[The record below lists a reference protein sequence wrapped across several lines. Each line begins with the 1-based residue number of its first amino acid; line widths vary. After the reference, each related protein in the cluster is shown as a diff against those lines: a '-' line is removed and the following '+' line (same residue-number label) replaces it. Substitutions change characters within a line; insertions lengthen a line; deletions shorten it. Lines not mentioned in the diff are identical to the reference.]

1 MYYKR
6 LGTAE
11 GVSRLLIQGIAGAEG
26 IAIGKAY
33 VHVEEEIVIDHHP
46 IRPEDVKAEIGRLQG
61 AMALSREQL
70 ETVRA
75 SALAQTGEKEAAIF
89 DAHIAILD
97 DPALFD
103 DVRALIEGELQPAAA
118 AVESVARQYEETF
131 AAMDDDY
138 LRERAA
144 DIKDIGNRLLRN
156 LLGMKPTGLD
166 KLPEDVI
173 VIAHDLT
180 PSDTITLDKSHVQ
193 GFAVNIG
200 GRTSHAAII
209 ARTLE
214 IPAVLGLGDVTAQVK
229 DGDMIILDGLR
240 GCVISR
246 PTEAELVG
254 YRQKAAEHAARR
266 EGLKVLVSKPAIT
279 ADGRQVEI
287 AANIGGPQD
296 VEAVLANGGDGVG
309 LYRTEFLYMGE
320 DGLPDEEK
328 QFQAYKAVAERLAGK
343 PLIIRTLDVG
353 GDKEIKGLPMPH
365 ELNPFL
371 GWRAIRICLERRDIF
386 RTQLRAILR
395 AGVYGNIL
403 IMYPMISGV
412 EEVREAN
419 AFLAAVKAE
428 LKSEG
433 IPYADNVKVGIMVEI
448 PSAAV
453 TADIIAPEVDFFSI
467 GTNDLCQYS
476 LAVDRMNEKISGL
489 YQPLHPAV
497 LRLIKNVIDVSHRH
511 GKFTGMCGELAGEP
525 LAVPILLGLG
535 LDEFSMSASSM
546 LKVKSIVRRLP
557 YDKARAIADRA
568 LEMATARE
576 IGEYAAQALRELGID
591 ISLEG

>member
-1 MYYKR
+1 M
-6 LGTAE
+6 
-11 GVSRLLIQGIAGAEG
+11 
-26 IAIGKAY
+26 
-33 VHVEEEIVIDHHP
+33 
-46 IRPEDVKAEIGRLQG
+46 
-61 AMALSREQL
+61 
-70 ETVRA
+70 
-75 SALAQTGEKEAAIF
+75 
-89 DAHIAILD
+89 
-97 DPALFD
+97 
-103 DVRALIEGELQPAAA
+103 
-118 AVESVARQYEETF
+118 
-131 AAMDDDY
+131 
-138 LRERAA
+138 
-144 DIKDIGNRLLRN
+144 
-156 LLGMKPTGLD
+156 
-166 KLPEDVI
+166 
-173 VIAHDLT
+173 
-180 PSDTITLDKSHVQ
+180 
-193 GFAVNIG
+193 
-200 GRTSHAAII
+200 
-209 ARTLE
+209 
-214 IPAVLGLGDVTAQVK
+214 
-229 DGDMIILDGLR
+229 
-240 GCVISR
+240 
-246 PTEAELVG
+246 
-254 YRQKAAEHAARR
+254 
-266 EGLKVLVSKPAIT
+266 
-279 ADGRQVEI
+279 
-287 AANIGGPQD
+287 
-296 VEAVLANGGDGVG
+296 LANGGDGVG